1 MAPTG
6 YIIFYLIGVILMYLI
21 LSQFFIAIIVSAYD
35 AANQE
40 EEEHDREMRLMP
52 GLLELHPPLG
62 RRVLHSIVY
71 FFSGYSLDYACFM
84 PGVRL
89 ARVLDDLSDE
99 LNDRPGVS
107 EKLVPMEEVKK
118 KLSSSGFSSKT
129 IDAVI
134 DTYGQL
140 QDFVAPE
147 NSAAPEENSS
157 FNEGLLDSLTL
168 KEVLNGQAKMLRGQ
182 DEKLSQLQRS
192 VELLTENV
200 ATLSRRR
207 RRSHHPANSTV
218 PDASPYPS
226 PR

>member
-1 MAPTG
+1 MH
-6 YIIFYLIGVILMYLI
+6 
-21 LSQFFIAIIVSAYD
+21 IV
-35 AANQE
+35 
-40 EEEHDREMRLMP
+40 
-52 GLLELHPPLG
+52 
-62 RRVLHSIVY
+62 VY
-71 FFSGYSLDYACFM
+71 FFTGYSLDYACFM

-99 LNDRPGVS
+99 INDRPGVS
-107 EKLVPMEEVKK
+107 EKLVPMEEVEK
-118 KLSSSGFSSKT
+118 KLSSSGFSPKT

-147 NSAAPEENSS
+147 DSAAPQENSS
-157 FNEGLLDSLTL
+157 FNEGLLDSLML

-192 VELLTENV
+192 VELLTQNV
-200 ATLSRRR
+200 ARLSQRR
-207 RRSHHPANSTV
+207 RRSHHPANSTA